1 MTYSVEVEHY
11 DSQLGKCLNYL
22 RLNGKEPQPSIVGLG
37 YYDKLISQ
45 MEQEMNIKV
54 HWLDGE
60 ARVWY
65 KLEFKNE
72 NDFLVWLMRF
82 S

>member
-22 RLNGKEPQPSIVGLG
+22 RLNRKEPQPSIVGLS

-65 KLEFKNE
+65 KLEFENE
-72 NDFLVWLMRF
+72 NKFLLWLMRF